1 MAKYYGKIGYA
12 ISEEVKPGVWKKRI
26 TEREYFGDIIRNT
39 RKLQSSGNLNDNI
52 VVSNEISIVA
62 DPFANE
68 NFHSM
73 LYIEFMGAKWKISNV
88 EVQYP
93 RLNLTIGEVYN
104 SGEQ

>member
-12 ISEEVKPGVWKKRI
+12 TSEEVKPGVWKKRI
-26 TEREYFGDIIRNT
+26 TEREYFGDVIRNT
-39 RKLQSSGNLNDNI
+39 RRLQSSGNLNDNI
-52 VVSNEISIVA
+52 IVSNEISIVA

-93 RLNLTIGEVYN
+93 RLILTIGEVYN
-104 SGEQ
+104 GE